1 MSNQLLEQILDKLDQ
16 LNQRLDRV
24 ENNMAT
30 KEDVADLP
38 LIKRAVLDTSDS
50 VKRLEEIQDNQQ
62 RIIELLS
69 ARSIQQEAELK
80 RIK

>member
-1 MSNQLLEQILDKLDQ
+1 MEETLKLILNELKEIKQEQSQ
-16 LNQRLDRV
+16 
-24 ENNMAT
+24 
-30 KEDVADLP
+30 
-38 LIKRAVLDTSDS
+38 IKQAVFETNDS
-50 VKRLEEIQDNQQ
+50 VKRLESIQESQN